1 MMLFKRMLVFMLIL
15 MTLMPTAFAAAPTPT
30 PTPAPTNTPIPTVPV
45 FGVSDAEP
53 TPLPTDFRGREQDLE
68 DWYEWYYEKVNPIPN
83 GGYKDPIYIIDDRV
97 QFDEYNLPEPMG
109 AQYALKTVEDFID
122 RTADENTLIFVD
134 PVMGDDG
141 KLYSAC
147 FPELV
152 AEMRRLCARAD
163 IITPN
168 LTEACLMTDTGYP
181 DLSALSADEAEA
193 AVGRIA
199 EKIKS
204 FTDAEC
210 VITGIHFK
218 EGVGTYCLGRM
229 HGERARR
236 NDYPGT
242 GDLFASVML
251 GFILKSG
258 RLDKEILQKSAE
270 YASRFTAEVIDYS
283 LEYGSDEPRR
293 DGVLLEGCLG
303 RLIEDLS
310 GR

>member
-1 MMLFKRMLVFMLIL
+1 MNTKRKLPRV
-15 MTLMPTAFAAAPTPT
+15 AALHDLSCFGRCALTVII
-30 PTPAPTNTPIPTVPV
+30 PALSAAGIQTVPV
-45 FGVSDAEP
+45 PTALLSTHTGGFTGMHFRDLDDSISDIARHFGDLGLDFDA
-53 TPLPTDFRGREQDLE
+53 
-68 DWYEWYYEKVNPIPN
+68 
-83 GGYKDPIYIIDDRV
+83 IYTGFLGSERQV
-97 QFDEYNLPEPMG
+97 
-109 AQYALKTVEDFID
+109 KTVEDFLD

-152 AEMRRLCARAD
+152 AEMRRLCARAH

-168 LTEACLMTDTGYP
+168 LTEACLMTDTAYP
-181 DLSALSADEAEA
+181 DLSALSADESEGALGE
-193 AVGRIA
+193 IA
-199 EKIKS
+199 GKIKD
-204 FTDAEC
+204 FTKAEC

-218 EGVGTYCLGRM
+218 DGVGTYCLGAM
-229 HGERARR
+229 HTERARR

-258 RLDKEILQKSAE
+258 RLDKDIIQKSAE

-283 LEYGSDEPRR
+283 LEYGADEPRR

-303 RLIEDLS
+303 RLIADLA
-310 GR
+310 R

>member
-1 MMLFKRMLVFMLIL
+1 MNTKRKLPRVAALHDLSCFGRCALTVIIPAL
-15 MTLMPTAFAAAPTPT
+15 SASGIQAIPVPTALLSTHTGGFTGMYFRDLDDSIGDIARH
-30 PTPAPTNTPIPTVPV
+30 
-45 FGVSDAEP
+45 FGELSLDFDA
-53 TPLPTDFRGREQDLE
+53 
-68 DWYEWYYEKVNPIPN
+68 
-83 GGYKDPIYIIDDRV
+83 IYTGFLGSERQV
-97 QFDEYNLPEPMG
+97 
-109 AQYALKTVEDFID
+109 KTIEDFIE
-122 RTADENTLIFVD
+122 RTAGENTLIFVD

-168 LTEACLMTDTGYP
+168 LTEACLMTETEYP
-181 DLSALSADEAEA
+181 DLSGLSAEA
-193 AVGRIA
+193 AEKTIAVIA

-218 EGVGTYCLGRM
+218 GGVGTYCLGEM
-229 HGERARR
+229 HSERARR

-242 GDLFASVML
+242 GDLFAPVML
-251 GFILKSG
+251 AYILKSG
-258 RLDKEILQKSAE
+258 KPHDEETIKKSAE
-270 YASRFTAEVIDYS
+270 YASRFTADVIDYS
-283 LEYGSDEPRR
+283 LRYGDGEPRR

-303 RLIEDLS
+303 RLVADMNDNI
-310 GR
+310 

>member
-1 MMLFKRMLVFMLIL
+1 MNTKRKLPRVAALHDLSCFGRCALTVIIPAL
-15 MTLMPTAFAAAPTPT
+15 SASGIQTIPVPTALLSTHTGGF
-30 PTPAPTNTPIPTVPV
+30 TNMHFRDLDDSIGDIARH
-45 FGVSDAEP
+45 FGELGLDFDA
-53 TPLPTDFRGREQDLE
+53 
-68 DWYEWYYEKVNPIPN
+68 
-83 GGYKDPIYIIDDRV
+83 IYTGFLGSERQV
-97 QFDEYNLPEPMG
+97 R
-109 AQYALKTVEDFID
+109 TVEDFID
-122 RTADENTLIFVD
+122 KTADENTLIFVD

-168 LTEACLMTDTGYP
+168 LTEACLMTDTAYP
-181 DLSALSADEAEA
+181 DLTELSEKEAETA
-193 AVGRIA
+193 IGFIA

-210 VITGIHFK
+210 IITGIHFK
-218 EGVGTYCLGRM
+218 DGVGTYCLGKM
-229 HGERARR
+229 HSERARR

-251 GFILKSG
+251 AYILKSG
-258 RLDKEILQKSAE
+258 KPLDKEILQKSAE

-283 LEYGSDEPRR
+283 LEYGDDEPRR

-303 RLIEDLS
+303 RLVADMDAIEV
-310 GR
+310 

>member
-1 MMLFKRMLVFMLIL
+1 MNTKRKLPRVAALHDLSCFGRCALTVIIP
-15 MTLMPTAFAAAPTPT
+15 TLSAAG
-30 PTPAPTNTPIPTVPV
+30 IQTVPV
-45 FGVSDAEP
+45 PTALLSTHTGGFTGMHFRDLDDSIGDIARHFGELGLDFDA
-53 TPLPTDFRGREQDLE
+53 
-68 DWYEWYYEKVNPIPN
+68 
-83 GGYKDPIYIIDDRV
+83 IYTGFLGSERQV
-97 QFDEYNLPEPMG
+97 
-109 AQYALKTVEDFID
+109 KTVEAFID
-122 RTADENTLIFVD
+122 KTADTNTLIFVD

-152 AEMRRLCARAD
+152 AEMRRLCARAH

-168 LTEACLMTDTGYP
+168 LTEACLMTDTEYP
-181 DLSALSADEAEA
+181 DLSELSEEDAEKA
-193 AVGRIA
+193 IGVIA

-218 EGVGTYCLGRM
+218 DGVGTYCLGGM
-229 HGERARR
+229 HTERARR

-242 GDLFASVML
+242 GDLFSSVML
-251 GFILKSG
+251 ACILKSG

-283 LEYGSDEPRR
+283 LEYGCDEPRR

-303 RLIEDLS
+303 RLMTDL
-310 GR
+310 R

>member
-1 MMLFKRMLVFMLIL
+1 MNTKRKLPRVAALHDLSCFGRCALTVIIPAL
-15 MTLMPTAFAAAPTPT
+15 SASGIQTIPVPTALLSTHTGGF
-30 PTPAPTNTPIPTVPV
+30 TNMHFRDLDDSIGDIARH
-45 FGVSDAEP
+45 FGELGLDFDA
-53 TPLPTDFRGREQDLE
+53 
-68 DWYEWYYEKVNPIPN
+68 
-83 GGYKDPIYIIDDRV
+83 IYTGFLGSERQV
-97 QFDEYNLPEPMG
+97 R
-109 AQYALKTVEDFID
+109 TVEDFID
-122 RTADENTLIFVD
+122 KTADVNTLIFVD

-168 LTEACLMTDTGYP
+168 LTEACLMTDTAYP
-181 DLSALSADEAEA
+181 DLTELSEEEAETA
-193 AVGRIA
+193 IGFIA

-210 VITGIHFK
+210 IITGIHFK
-218 EGVGTYCLGRM
+218 DGVGTYCLGKM
-229 HGERARR
+229 HSERARR

-251 GFILKSG
+251 AYILKSG
-258 RLDKEILQKSAE
+258 KPLDKEILQKSAE

-283 LEYGSDEPRR
+283 LEYGDDEPRR

-303 RLIEDLS
+303 RLVADMDAIEV
-310 GR
+310 

>member
-1 MMLFKRMLVFMLIL
+1 MKQNTKRKLPRVAALHDLSCFGRCALTVIIP
-15 MTLMPTAFAAAPTPT
+15 TLSAAG
-30 PTPAPTNTPIPTVPV
+30 IQTVPV
-45 FGVSDAEP
+45 PTALLSTHTGGFSGMHFRDLDDSIGDIARHFGELGLDFDA
-53 TPLPTDFRGREQDLE
+53 
-68 DWYEWYYEKVNPIPN
+68 
-83 GGYKDPIYIIDDRV
+83 IYTGFLGSERQV
-97 QFDEYNLPEPMG
+97 
-109 AQYALKTVEDFID
+109 KTVEDFID

-152 AEMRRLCARAD
+152 AEMRRLCACAD

-168 LTEACLMTDTGYP
+168 LTEACLMTDTEYP
-181 DLSALSADEAEA
+181 DLSALSAEA
-193 AVGRIA
+193 AEYELGEIA
-199 EKIKS
+199 EKIKA

-218 EGVGTYCLGRM
+218 DGVGTYCLGRM
-229 HGERARR
+229 HSERARR

-251 GFILKSG
+251 GYILRSG
-258 RLDKEILQKSAE
+258 RFDKEILQKSAE

-310 GR
+310 ER

>member
-1 MMLFKRMLVFMLIL
+1 MNTKRKLPRVAALHDLSCFGRCALTVIIPAL
-15 MTLMPTAFAAAPTPT
+15 SASGIQTIPVPTALLSTHTGGF
-30 PTPAPTNTPIPTVPV
+30 TNMHFRDLDDSIGDIARH
-45 FGVSDAEP
+45 FGELGLDFDA
-53 TPLPTDFRGREQDLE
+53 
-68 DWYEWYYEKVNPIPN
+68 
-83 GGYKDPIYIIDDRV
+83 IYTGFLGSERQV
-97 QFDEYNLPEPMG
+97 R
-109 AQYALKTVEDFID
+109 TVEDFID
-122 RTADENTLIFVD
+122 KTADENTLIFVD

-168 LTEACLMTDTGYP
+168 LTEACLMTDTAYP
-181 DLSALSADEAEA
+181 DLTELSEKEAETA
-193 AVGRIA
+193 IGSIA

-210 VITGIHFK
+210 IITGIHFK
-218 EGVGTYCLGRM
+218 DGVGTYCLGKM
-229 HGERARR
+229 HSERARR

-251 GFILKSG
+251 AYLLKSG
-258 RLDKEILQKSAE
+258 KPLDREILQKSAE

-283 LEYGSDEPRR
+283 LQYGESEPRR

-303 RLIEDLS
+303 KLVADMNSIEV
-310 GR
+310 

>member
-1 MMLFKRMLVFMLIL
+1 MNTKRKLPRVAALHDLSCFGRCALTVIIPAL
-15 MTLMPTAFAAAPTPT
+15 SASGIQTIPVPTALLSTHTGGF
-30 PTPAPTNTPIPTVPV
+30 TNMHFRDLDDSIGDIARH
-45 FGVSDAEP
+45 FGELGLDFDA
-53 TPLPTDFRGREQDLE
+53 
-68 DWYEWYYEKVNPIPN
+68 
-83 GGYKDPIYIIDDRV
+83 IYTGFLGSERQV
-97 QFDEYNLPEPMG
+97 R
-109 AQYALKTVEDFID
+109 TVEDFID

-168 LTEACLMTDTGYP
+168 LTEACLMTDTAYP
-181 DLSALSADEAEA
+181 DLTELSEKEAETA
-193 AVGRIA
+193 IGYIA

-210 VITGIHFK
+210 IITGIHFK
-218 EGVGTYCLGRM
+218 DGVGTYCLGKM
-229 HGERARR
+229 HSERARR

-251 GFILKSG
+251 AYILKSG
-258 RLDKEILQKSAE
+258 KPLDKEILQKSAE

-283 LEYGSDEPRR
+283 LEYGDDEPRR

-303 RLIEDLS
+303 RLVADMDAIEV
-310 GR
+310 

>member
-1 MMLFKRMLVFMLIL
+1 MKNNSKRKLPRVAALHDLSCFGRCALTVIIPAL
-15 MTLMPTAFAAAPTPT
+15 SASGIQTIPVPTALLSTHTGGF
-30 PTPAPTNTPIPTVPV
+30 TNMHFRDLDDSIGDIARH
-45 FGVSDAEP
+45 FGELGLDFDA
-53 TPLPTDFRGREQDLE
+53 
-68 DWYEWYYEKVNPIPN
+68 
-83 GGYKDPIYIIDDRV
+83 IYTGFLGSERQV
-97 QFDEYNLPEPMG
+97 R
-109 AQYALKTVEDFID
+109 TVEDFID
-122 RTADENTLIFVD
+122 KTADENTLIFVD

-168 LTEACLMTDTGYP
+168 LTEACLMTDTEYP
-181 DLSALSADEAEA
+181 DLSGHSEEEAEA
-193 AVGRIA
+193 AIGEIA

-204 FTDAEC
+204 FTNAEC
-210 VITGIHFK
+210 VVTGVHFK
-218 EGVGTYCLGRM
+218 DGVGTYCLGKMRS
-229 HGERARR
+229 ERARR

-251 GFILKSG
+251 AYILKSG
-258 RLDKEILQKSAE
+258 KPLDREILQKSAE

-283 LEYGSDEPRR
+283 LEYGDAEPRR

-303 RLIEDLS
+303 KLVADMNAVEV
-310 GR
+310 

>member
-1 MMLFKRMLVFMLIL
+1 MNTKRKLPRVAALHDLSCFGRCALTVIIPAL
-15 MTLMPTAFAAAPTPT
+15 SASGIQTIPVPTALLSTHTGRF
-30 PTPAPTNTPIPTVPV
+30 TNMHFRDLDDSIGDIARH
-45 FGVSDAEP
+45 FGELGLDFDA
-53 TPLPTDFRGREQDLE
+53 
-68 DWYEWYYEKVNPIPN
+68 
-83 GGYKDPIYIIDDRV
+83 IYTGFLGSERQV
-97 QFDEYNLPEPMG
+97 R
-109 AQYALKTVEDFID
+109 TVEDFID
-122 RTADENTLIFVD
+122 KTADENTLIFVD

-168 LTEACLMTDTGYP
+168 LTEACLMTDTAYP
-181 DLSALSADEAEA
+181 DLTELSEKEAETA
-193 AVGRIA
+193 IGYIA

-210 VITGIHFK
+210 IITGIHFK
-218 EGVGTYCLGRM
+218 DGVGTYCLGRM
-229 HGERARR
+229 HSERARR

-251 GFILKSG
+251 AYILKSG
-258 RLDKEILQKSAE
+258 KPLDKEILQKSAE

-283 LEYGSDEPRR
+283 LGYGDAEPRR

-303 RLIEDLS
+303 RLVADMDAIEV
-310 GR
+310 

>member
-1 MMLFKRMLVFMLIL
+1 MNTTKRKLPRVAALHDLSCFGRCALTVIIPAL
-15 MTLMPTAFAAAPTPT
+15 SASGIQAVPVPTALLSTHTGGFSGMHFRDLDDSIGDIARH
-30 PTPAPTNTPIPTVPV
+30 
-45 FGVSDAEP
+45 FGELSLDFDA
-53 TPLPTDFRGREQDLE
+53 
-68 DWYEWYYEKVNPIPN
+68 
-83 GGYKDPIYIIDDRV
+83 IYTGFLGSERQV
-97 QFDEYNLPEPMG
+97 R
-109 AQYALKTVEDFID
+109 TVEDFID
-122 RTADENTLIFVD
+122 KTADENTLIFVD

-168 LTEACLMTDTGYP
+168 LTEACLMTDTEYP
-181 DLSALSADEAEA
+181 DLSDHSEEEAEA
-193 AVGRIA
+193 AIGVIS
-199 EKIKS
+199 EKITR

-210 VITGIHFK
+210 VITGVHFK
-218 EGVGTYCLGRM
+218 SGVGTYCLGKM
-229 HGERARR
+229 HTERARR

-251 GFILKSG
+251 ACILKSG
-258 RLDKEILQKSAE
+258 KPLDREILQKSAE

-283 LEYGSDEPRR
+283 LEYGDAEPRR

-303 RLIEDLS
+303 RLYSEI
-310 GR
+310 GAK

>member
-1 MMLFKRMLVFMLIL
+1 MNTKRKLPRVAALHDLSCFGRCALTVIIPAL
-15 MTLMPTAFAAAPTPT
+15 SASGIQTIPVPTALLSTHTGGF
-30 PTPAPTNTPIPTVPV
+30 TNMHFRDLDDSIGDIARH
-45 FGVSDAEP
+45 FGELGLDFDA
-53 TPLPTDFRGREQDLE
+53 
-68 DWYEWYYEKVNPIPN
+68 
-83 GGYKDPIYIIDDRV
+83 IYTGFLGSERQV
-97 QFDEYNLPEPMG
+97 R
-109 AQYALKTVEDFID
+109 TVEDFID
-122 RTADENTLIFVD
+122 KTADENTLIFVD

-168 LTEACLMTDTGYP
+168 LTEACLMTDTAYP
-181 DLSALSADEAEA
+181 DLTELSEKEAETA
-193 AVGRIA
+193 IGSIA

-210 VITGIHFK
+210 IITGIHFK
-218 EGVGTYCLGRM
+218 DGVGTYCLGKM
-229 HGERARR
+229 HSERARR

-251 GFILKSG
+251 AYILKSG
-258 RLDKEILQKSAE
+258 KPLDKEILQKSAE

-283 LEYGSDEPRR
+283 LEYGDDEPRR

-303 RLIEDLS
+303 RLVADMNSIEV
-310 GR
+310 

>member
-1 MMLFKRMLVFMLIL
+1 MHFRDLDDSIGDIARH
-15 MTLMPTAFAAAPTPT
+15 
-30 PTPAPTNTPIPTVPV
+30 
-45 FGVSDAEP
+45 FGELGLDFDA
-53 TPLPTDFRGREQDLE
+53 
-68 DWYEWYYEKVNPIPN
+68 
-83 GGYKDPIYIIDDRV
+83 IYTGFLGSERQV
-97 QFDEYNLPEPMG
+97 R
-109 AQYALKTVEDFID
+109 TVEDFID

-168 LTEACLMTDTGYP
+168 LTEACLMTDTQYP
-181 DLSALSADEAEA
+181 DLSGLSAEASEKEI
-193 AVGRIA
+193 GLIA

-204 FTDAEC
+204 FTNAEC

-218 EGVGTYCLGRM
+218 GGVGTYCLGKM
-229 HGERARR
+229 YSERARR

-251 GFILKSG
+251 AYIIKSG
-258 RLDKEILQKSAE
+258 KPHSEAVLCKSAE

-283 LEYGSDEPRR
+283 LEYGEAEPRR

-303 RLIEDLS
+303 RLAAKMNDIM
-310 GR
+310 